1 MAAEEWPISNL
12 CLSQIKKN
20 HSQVTFSIVYEALF
34 ARFLIIGHQPNIQL
48 LSVFQYKIS
57 SVPHS
62 LVDEFGYLLK
72 GDKSVLMKRL
82 GSDSESVPNV
92 LLADHIVWRTSGTVA
107 DIAESCKAC
116 LTSGEKYQGA
126 TIFIIFARWAYEEL
140 SAKDHEQQRRA
151 GEGAAIYQLTLTS
164 PLPPRDAIKP
174 SQQVP
179 AESISLQFQS
189 CTQHQHGGQR
199 KLSCTSQ

>member
-1 MAAEEWPISNL
+1 M
-12 CLSQIKKN
+12 
-20 HSQVTFSIVYEALF
+20 YEALF

-48 LSVFQYKIS
+48 LSVFQYKLS

-92 LLADHIVWRTSGTVA
+92 LLVDHIVWRSSGTVA

-126 TIFIIFARWAYEEL
+126 TIFIIFA
-140 SAKDHEQQRRA
+140 Q
-151 GEGAAIYQLTLTS
+151 
-164 PLPPRDAIKP
+164 
-174 SQQVP
+174 
-179 AESISLQFQS
+179 
-189 CTQHQHGGQR
+189 
-199 KLSCTSQ
+199 